1 MDSVSFPKCPQSTQF
16 VSDWPAPSVLD
27 VIRPLVALPPLL
39 QAFGRDTNKFSSA
52 AFVEHRIIVA
62 GPYRPRLDIQVCH
75 RNLQTMPIWK
85 NRRRKYLR
93 PGDGTGRWTC

>member
-39 QAFGRDTNKFSSA
+39 QAFGRDTNKLSSA

-62 GPYRPRLDIQVCH
+62 GPHGPRLNIQVRH
-75 RNLQTMPIWK
+75 GNLQTMPIRK
-85 NRRRKYLR
+85 NRRTQYPRLD
-93 PGDGTGRWTC
+93 DGAG